1 MASVFADELGW
12 LADVVAARGM
22 SINDGSGGER

>member
-12 LADVVAARGM
+12 LAHVVAARGI
-22 SINDGSGGER
+22 SINDESGGER